1 MQQGDKPTVTQQ
13 AESLFTFFESI
24 DGLITDFPKD
34 SIVSR
39 TVANNDRFTATIF
52 GFDAGQELTEHT
64 STKAAIVHI
73 LKGEATLTLGDA
85 SYEVK
90 AGAWSSMTP
99 NLKHS
104 LFAHSQTIMLLI
116 MMK

>member
-1 MQQGDKPTVTQQ
+1 MSQQT
-13 AESLFTFFESI
+13 ESLFTFFESI
-24 DGLITDFPKD
+24 DGLIAGFPTD

-39 TVANNDRFTATIF
+39 TIVNNDKFTATVF

-64 STKAAIVHI
+64 STKAAIIHI
-73 LKGEATLTLGDA
+73 LKGEATLTLGEA
-85 SYEVK
+85 RYEVK
-90 AGAWSSMTP
+90 AGAWASMTP

-104 LFAHSQTIMLLI
+104 LFAHTQVVMLLL

>member
-1 MQQGDKPTVTQQ
+1 MSQQ

-24 DGLITDFPKD
+24 DGLIADFPTD

-39 TVANNDRFTATIF
+39 TIVNNDKFTATIF

-64 STKAAIVHI
+64 STKAAIIHI

-85 SYEVK
+85 RYEVK
-90 AGAWSSMTP
+90 AGAWASMTP

-104 LFAHSQTIMLLI
+104 LLAHTQAVMLLL